1 VRVLGIETSCDESA
15 AAVAEDGVRL
25 LSNVVAS
32 QVDLH
37 ARFGG
42 VVPELASRAHLET
55 INGCVEEAL
64 ERAGVSWTDL
74 DGIAVTNR
82 PGLIG
87 SLLVG
92 LCAAKTYALCSG
104 LSLVGVH
111 HIEGHIAASFLLP
124 DPPSF
129 PFLALVASGGHTE
142 LILVHDHG
150 RPEPI
155 GSTRDDAAGE
165 AFDKVARLL
174 GLEQPG
180 GPAIDR
186 LAAQCDD
193 GAERFPRA
201 HLGDSLD
208 FSYSGLKTA
217 VARRI
222 EALGPGIDDAA
233 RARIAHGFQMAA
245 VEPLVMNAVR
255 AAERH
260 GVRHITIGGGVAANG
275 LLRSWLAAEAESRG
289 LRVHLPPP
297 ALCTD
302 NAGMIAV
309 AGCFALARGRRDG
322 LDLDAY
328 ASAPLPVW

>member
-1 VRVLGIETSCDESA
+1 
-15 AAVAEDGVRL
+15 VAEDGIRL

-64 ERAGVSWTDL
+64 DRASLSWPDL

-87 SLLVG
+87 SLLIG
-92 LCAAKTYALCSG
+92 LCAAKAYALCSG
-104 LSLVGVH
+104 LPLAGIH

-124 DPPSF
+124 DPPPF

-150 RPEPI
+150 RPEMI

-174 GLEQPG
+174 GLGHPG

-186 LAAQCDD
+186 LAAQC
-193 GAERFPRA
+193 ERSPEGFPRA
-201 HLGDSLD
+201 NLGDSLD

-217 VARRI
+217 VARRV
-222 EALGPGIDDAA
+222 EAVGTGIDDAM
-233 RARIAHGFQMAA
+233 RAQIAHGFQVAA
-245 VEPLVMNAVR
+245 VEPLVTNAIR

-260 GVRHITIGGGVAANG
+260 GVGHITVGGGVAANS
-275 LLRSWLAAEAESRG
+275 LLRRWLAAEAESLG
-289 LRVHLPPP
+289 LSVHLPPP